1 MQKIRPRLNR
11 ASVLLL
17 TTVIL
22 WIMKQRITEDEQ
34 LLSGGGRDIPKFSAK
49 GSPRSTVDSL
59 EAVITSQGKVYK
71 GC

>member
-1 MQKIRPRLNR
+1 MQKITPRLNR

-17 TTVIL
+17 TTAIL
-22 WIMKQRITEDEQ
+22 CIMKQRITEDEQ
-34 LLSGGGRDIPKFSAK
+34 LVGGGGRGIPKFPAK
-49 GSPRSTVDSL
+49 GSPRSTADSL